1 MFGSIDRKK
10 KSTGSQLLI
19 MTNVSVVVNVLIFVI
34 MVFMNGIQTKINL
47 KWSTHTTVS

>member
-10 KSTGSQLLI
+10 LTGFQLLT

-34 MVFMNGIQTKINL
+34 MVFMNGMQTKINL
-47 KWSTHTTVS
+47 KWSTRTTVF